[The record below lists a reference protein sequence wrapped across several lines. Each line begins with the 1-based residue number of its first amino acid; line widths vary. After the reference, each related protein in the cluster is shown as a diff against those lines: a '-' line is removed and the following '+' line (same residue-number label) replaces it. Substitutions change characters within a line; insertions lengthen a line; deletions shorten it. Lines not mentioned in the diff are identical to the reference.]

1 MELEA
6 ARRHSKTIP
15 HPFPSLQPWNWKWWK
30 RLRDTNEGSRFE
42 EQRRH
47 GLPPVSWFFVSNTSA
62 RVLATVS
69 ILLRV
74 VVKRSR
80 SSRTRSQWPRW
91 WASSAGRE
99 RSIFRCRESWA
110 TLLLATFHV
119 AARRPFTA
127 ARSSLLD
134 LRGPSP
140 AAFFFFLFFFQNDLP
155 RCVDAIRLGL
165 RGCPGK
171 AQLFFVLFFCIPQ
184 FFFVCF
190 FRWRCSTLSLTTST
204 SIGHR
209 PRPVKGSG
217 ERFSFPPPFMSS
229 IEVNVSIINQGGP
242 PASSSSSRSRRV
254 SGSDRVTI
262 SAMQFPSKGLVNE
275 RIFRV
280 SWSVFFCDV
289 DEFERKTDSMLHWVF
304 TRKGEQIK
312 QVSFPEHPRVQLGEF
327 GQGGPWLVLGWMRT
341 NQVPAYFPARKLEH
355 QSMVSS
361 TNCSKAISDWFSTL
375 PFRSPTSFW
384 SQFYWFLLRLFFY
397 WDSLIV
403 QNYYSRNTH
412 LF

>member
-140 AAFFFFLFFFQNDLP
+140 AAFFFFLFFPKWSSSMRRCDSTRSARVP
-155 RCVDAIRLGL
+155 RQSATFF
-165 RGCPGK
+165 
-171 AQLFFVLFFCIPQ
+171 LFFFLHTSVFFW
-184 FFFVCF
+184 FF

-280 SWSVFFCDV
+280 SWSVFFVMSMSSKEKPIRCSIGFSPEKV
-289 DEFERKTDSMLHWVF
+289 NRSNKFLFLNTQEFNLGSLVKVVPDWCSAGWEPIRF
-304 TRKGEQIK
+304 QPIF
-312 QVSFPEHPRVQLGEF
+312 QPENQSINPWFHQPTAPRRSLIGSRRFLFEAQ
-327 GQGGPWLVLGWMRT
+327 
-341 NQVPAYFPARKLEH
+341 
-355 QSMVSS
+355 
-361 TNCSKAISDWFSTL
+361 L
-375 PFRSPTSFW
+375 PFGPSFTDF
-384 SQFYWFLLRLFFY
+384 FYDFFFY

>member
-140 AAFFFFLFFFQNDLP
+140 AAFFFFLFFPKWSSSMRRCDSTRSARVP
-155 RCVDAIRLGL
+155 RQSATFF
-165 RGCPGK
+165 
-171 AQLFFVLFFCIPQ
+171 LFFFFAYLS
-184 FFFVCF
+184 FFLVFFSVALLDFVPHHVDID
-190 FRWRCSTLSLTTST
+190 R
-204 SIGHR
+204 
-209 PRPVKGSG
+209 
-217 ERFSFPPPFMSS
+217 
-229 IEVNVSIINQGGP
+229 P
-242 PASSSSSRSRRV
+242 PAAASERVRWKIFFPSSFHVINWSERIDHKSRR
-254 SGSDRVTI
+254 
-262 SAMQFPSKGLVNE
+262 PSCL
-275 RIFRV
+275 
-280 SWSVFFCDV
+280 
-289 DEFERKTDSMLHWVF
+289 L
-304 TRKGEQIK
+304 
-312 QVSFPEHPRVQLGEF
+312 L
-327 GQGGPWLVLGWMRT
+327 L
-341 NQVPAYFPARKLEH
+341 
-355 QSMVSS
+355 
-361 TNCSKAISDWFSTL
+361 L
-375 PFRSPTSFW
+375 P
-384 SQFYWFLLRLFFY
+384 
-397 WDSLIV
+397 
-403 QNYYSRNTH
+403 
-412 LF
+412 